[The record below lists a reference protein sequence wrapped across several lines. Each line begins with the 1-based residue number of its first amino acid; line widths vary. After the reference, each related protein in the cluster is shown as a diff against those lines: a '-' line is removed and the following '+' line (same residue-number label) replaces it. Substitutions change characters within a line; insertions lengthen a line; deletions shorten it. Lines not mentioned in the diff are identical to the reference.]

1 MSKAKQAFD
10 RLRVADLEAMSQFA
24 TGGIVSK
31 RVAQTPTG
39 RYILFCM
46 DAGQELTEHTAS
58 VPAGILVL
66 RGKARIKLGR
76 RWHDAKPGTFIHMPA
91 ELIHAVKAQ
100 EPLVFFLVMFKGA
113 E

>member
-66 RGKARIKLGR
+66 KGKA
-76 RWHDAKPGTFIHMPA
+76 
-91 ELIHAVKAQ
+91 
-100 EPLVFFLVMFKGA
+100 
-113 E
+113 